1 MGCGRGFLGR
11 WLDAA
16 GIGVRYAGVDRVEV
30 ALESARQHVRNGMM
44 TLGDFRATDWQPE
57 FDVVTAIEIAIDGSV
72 GESIFDAA
80 AAALRTGGMFAL
92 TLASLHGQN
101 AGRLGTLLKSAKQRF
116 DYADLVDWTQRV
128 TPFAHRTYGWWVI
141 APWHPEIDE

>member
-1 MGCGRGFLGR
+1 
-11 WLDAA
+11 
-16 GIGVRYAGVDRVEV
+16 
-30 ALESARQHVRNGMM
+30 MM

-128 TPFAHRTYGWWVI
+128 TPFAHRTYGWWLT
-141 APWHPEIDE
+141 APWHPEIAEKCTREAKAALVAIERGLFNYAVLFARK